1 MPGIREW
8 GCGKYFKPII
18 GKNVT
23 MSGDEPVFMDTQE
36 QITIGDDS
44 FFGHGVKLL
53 TGSHDYLKFGNERQT
68 TRTPEPITIGKGV
81 WIASFAVV
89 LPGVTIGDHA
99 VIGANSTVTKDVSAY
114 TVVAG
119 SPAHFIKSIPHS

>member
-23 MSGDEPVFMDTQE
+23 MSGDEPIFMDTQA
-36 QITIGDDS
+36 QITVGDDS
-44 FFGHGVKLL
+44 FFGHGVKIL
-53 TGSHDYLKFGNERQT
+53 TGSHIYTKFGEERQ
-68 TRTPEPITIGKGV
+68 RALIAKPVTIGKGV
-81 WIASFAVV
+81 WIASFAVI

-99 VIGANSTVTKDVSAY
+99 VVGAHSTVTKDIPAY
-114 TVVAG
+114 TVAVG
-119 SPAHFIKSIPHS
+119 SPSKVIKVLPH